1 MRNLL
6 FIISGP
12 SGVGKG
18 TLVKRLLKLD
28 GRLIESVSCTTRK
41 PRPGEVDGREYF
53 FITRED
59 FLARMQRGEFLEA
72 DEHFGN
78 YYGTPFPFVKE
89 QLKEKSVILEIDV
102 VGGANCKKLFP
113 EKTILILIAPP
124 SQKELE
130 ARLVGRDKTTVEAAA
145 DRLSRAEY
153 ELGQRD
159 RYDYVVVNDNLER
172 ATEELLSI
180 IEKEINKD

>member
-18 TLVKRLLKLD
+18 TLVDRILLRD
-28 GRLIESVSCTTRK
+28 DRLIESVSCTTRS

-53 FITRED
+53 FITREE
-59 FLARMQRGEFLEA
+59 FLARMERGEFLEA

-78 YYGTPFPFVKE
+78 FYGTPLPFVKE

-113 EKTILILIAPP
+113 EPP
-124 SQKELE
+124 SREELE
-130 ARLVGRDKTTVEAAA
+130 ARLVRRDKTTVEAAA
-145 DRLSRAEY
+145 YRLSRADY

-159 RYDYVVVNDNLER
+159 SYDYVVVNDNLER

>member
-18 TLVKRLLKLD
+18 TLVDRILLRD
-28 GRLIESVSCTTRK
+28 DRLIESVSCTTRS

-53 FITRED
+53 FITREE
-59 FLARMQRGEFLEA
+59 FLARMERGEFLEA

-78 YYGTPFPFVKE
+78 FYGTPLPFVKE

-124 SQKELE
+124 SREELE
-130 ARLVGRDKTTVEAAA
+130 ARLVRRDKTTVEAEAY
-145 DRLSRAEY
+145 RLSRADY

-159 RYDYVVVNDNLER
+159 SYDYVVVNDNLER